1 MKPIKSANG
10 KTLGFENKTSD
21 YRIEIRS
28 SSNALLGFFNPKEGP
43 EGKTHDASG
52 RVIGFGD
59 QRTRLLSD
67 EQ

>member
-10 KTLGFENKTSD
+10 KTLGFENKVSD
-21 YRIEIRS
+21 YRVEIRS
-28 SSNALLGFFNPKEGP
+28 SSNALLGFFNPEEGP

-67 EQ
+67 E